1 MKKISKNS
9 KITITT
15 GVLFV
20 LGLLILMYLYNPAPH
35 ITTPEKDAKFLA
47 EQAETIHSELDLRQL
62 EKLAYEYEI
71 AYRNNYGGAK
81 AMYFKSLVE
90 PILIE
95 AGDRRDAIREEED
108 YLRDQQNLFFS
119 KLEDMDV
126 AWRMKLGSDEDIF
139 DMLNAND
146 LRVLELTDEIAQ
158 LQADRVLLA
167 EKAWQGDGATIDEKS
182 LENLGKVDEKIKR
195 LNHSIESI
203 NHDSEVIRLAYR
215 LQRGMDFEYVRPM
228 GEFPM
233 EDETPAEELPV
244 E

>member
-1 MKKISKNS
+1 MSKNS
-9 KITITT
+9 KIIITV

-20 LGLLILMYLYNPAPH
+20 VGLFTLSYLYNPSPH
-35 ITTPEKDAKFLA
+35 ITTPEKDAKLLA
-47 EQAETIHSELDLRQL
+47 EQAETIRTELDLRQL

-108 YLRDQQNLFFS
+108 YLRSQQRLFFS

-126 AWRMKLGSDEDIF
+126 AWRMKLGSDEEIF
-139 DMLNAND
+139 DKLNAND
-146 LRVLELTDEIAQ
+146 FRVLELIDEIAQ
-158 LQADRVLLA
+158 LQADKELLA
-167 EKAWQGDGATIDEKS
+167 EQAWQGEGGTIDEKC
-182 LENLGKVDEKIKR
+182 LENIGKVDEKIER
-195 LNHSIESI
+195 LNRSIEHI

-228 GEFPM
+228 EVLPAD
-233 EDETPAEELPV
+233 EDMPADEPSIDE
-244 E
+244 